1 MEVRTAKDLRTK
13 DRTEYTLP
21 LKLKA
26 ESPAEECPCAQGHP
40 WKSYSLT
47 LVYEKFNLYI
57 GGYKLQRTNKKRA
70 QDKANITNK

>member
-57 GGYKLQRTNKKRA
+57 GAINFREQTKSAPKTRL
-70 QDKANITNK
+70 I